1 MTSYLIGYIIIL
13 MKCPYCGKEISSH
26 LIAQDIGKHTSTRK
40 AKASAKNGKKG
51 GRPRKEKKSE

>member
-1 MTSYLIGYIIIL
+1 

-40 AKASAKNGKKG
+40 AKASAENGKKG